1 MTAPW
6 EDARVIA
13 GLTRQLALRN
23 QILDGGASAVGWKVG
38 FGAPAALELMQIT
51 APLLGFLTDATVYE
65 SGATVDA
72 AGWGQPLIEFEV
84 AVYLGSDL
92 GPGAGD
98 EEARAAISAV
108 GAAIELADVDL
119 PIGPEHVDEIVAGGI
134 FHTGVVFGE
143 PDRNRV
149 GLDISGLNAR
159 ILIDGIERVSTSD
172 LQAITGSYSRIVA
185 DVASTLAAMG
195 ETLRAGDAIITGS
208 VIPPVPL
215 HEGTEFVFALEPLA
229 PISIRVAQ
237 EG

>member
-13 GLTRQLALRN
+13 GLTRQLALRK
-23 QILDGGASAVGWKVG
+23 QMLDGGARPVGWKVG

-51 APLLGFLTDATVYE
+51 APLPGFLTDFTVCE

-72 AGWGQPLIEFEV
+72 SGWGKPLIEFEV

-92 GPGAGD
+92 GPGATD
-98 EEARAAISAV
+98 DEARAAISAV

-119 PIGPEHVDEIVAGGI
+119 PIGPDQVEEIVAGDI

-143 PDRNRV
+143 PDRGRA

-159 ILIDGIERVSTSD
+159 ILIDGIERATTSD
-172 LQAITGSYSRIVA
+172 LQAITGSYPRIVA
-185 DVASTLAAMG
+185 DVANTLAAMG
-195 ETLRAGDAIITGS
+195 ETLRAGDVIITGS

-215 HEGTEFVFALEPLA
+215 GEGTDYVFALEPLA
-229 PISIRVAQ
+229 PISVRV
-237 EG
+237 G